1 MKGKTILLVSLMLF
15 FSSNIFSSSK
25 SFVKVYYFHGPI
37 RCHTC
42 LQIENEI
49 KMTLNQKFDKELKNK
64 KIEFDCIDYVSDTS
78 NNYEKQYNLENQAL
92 IIAKF
97 ENGKQVK
104 WKNLDKIWKF
114 TGNYDRMSRYISSE
128 IKEYLK

>member
-1 MKGKTILLVSLMLF
+1 MIRKVSIWLILLF
-15 FSSNIFSSSK
+15 IFSSSIYPSTN
-25 SFVKVYYFHGPI
+25 SFVKVFYFHGPI

-49 KMTLNQKFDKELKNK
+49 KMTLNQKFDKEMKNK
-64 KIEFDCIDYVSDTS
+64 KIVFECIDYVSDTT

-97 ENGKQVK
+97 ENNKQVK

-114 TGNYDRMSRYISSE
+114 TGNFDKMSRYISNE
-128 IKEYLK
+128 INDYLK